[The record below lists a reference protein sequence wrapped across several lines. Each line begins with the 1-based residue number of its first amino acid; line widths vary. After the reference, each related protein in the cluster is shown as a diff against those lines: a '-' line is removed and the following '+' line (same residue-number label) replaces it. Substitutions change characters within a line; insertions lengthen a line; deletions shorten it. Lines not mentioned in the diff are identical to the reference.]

1 MPKPRR
7 VVKNNLFLLLT
18 VALTAIPFGVHAQ
31 NGFRV
36 NPGTGLE
43 IEEPADRA
51 GARERAEAPEE
62 RKPTEI
68 TASKETS
75 FDEKSRVAVF
85 VGDVTVNDQQF
96 TLTCDKLTAHLRQ
109 PGRTEGSAPTE
120 TGGLEKG
127 VAEGRVLIVQ
137 EKPDANGKVTRYVG
151 KANRAEYNA
160 ATGDVKLTG
169 WPQIQQG
176 INNQVATEEGTIM
189 ILNRSGNLKTIGGS
203 KTVIKES
210 SDPREKSGARRSG
223 TGNRP

>member
-1 MPKPRR
+1 M
-7 VVKNNLFLLLT
+7 L
-18 VALTAIPFGVHAQ
+18 ALALPLGAQAQ

-43 IEEPADRA
+43 IEAAPARSKKQ
-51 GARERAEAPEE
+51 APQADATE

-75 FDEKSRVAVF
+75 FDEKTRVAVF
-85 VGDVTVNDQQF
+85 VGDVTVTDAQF
-96 TLTCDKLTAHLRQ
+96 NLTCDRLTAHLRRPDAAANPAQ
-109 PGRTEGSAPTE
+109 GAEA
-120 TGGLEKG
+120 GGLEKV
-127 VAEGRVLIVQ
+127 VAEGHVLIVQ
-137 EKPDANGKVTRYVG
+137 EKPDAEGKITRYVG

-160 ATGDVKLTG
+160 STGDVKLTG

-203 KTVIKES
+203 KTVIQES
-210 SDPREKSGARRSG
+210 SDPREKTSETRR
-223 TGNRP
+223 RP

>member
-1 MPKPRR
+1 MPMPTPQPRKR
-7 VVKNNLFLLLT
+7 VNKFFLLLLAC
-18 VALTAIPFGVHAQ
+18 ALPLGAEAQ

-43 IEEPADRA
+43 IEE
-51 GARERAEAPEE
+51 ARTPSRKKAQQAEAAE

-75 FDEKSRVAVF
+75 FDEKTRVAVF
-85 VGDVTVNDQQF
+85 VGDVTVTDSQF
-96 TLTCDKLTAHLRQ
+96 NLTCDRLTAQLRR
-109 PGRTEGSAPTE
+109 PDAAAGKEGEA
-120 TGGLEKG
+120 GGLEK
-127 VAEGRVLIVQ
+127 VTAEGHVLIIQ
-137 EKPDANGKVTRYVG
+137 EKPDAEGKVTRYVG

-203 KTVIKES
+203 KTVIQES
-210 SDPREKSGARRSG
+210 SDPREKAGRAETNRR
-223 TGNRP
+223 P